1 MKRVTR
7 SVTAEALR
15 DLLEHPPRAALAFVR
30 DGAIE
35 AVPATFRLVD
45 GRHLFAVDG
54 ANGPLPAKAKLVID
68 DGPWYFDLRG
78 TWMRGPVTRCES
90 PAGEDS
96 DAEWYEL
103 APEKTVA
110 WHYGEMRQA

>member
-45 GRHLFAVDG
+45 GRYLFAVDG
-54 ANGPLPAKAKLVID
+54 AAGPLPAKAKLVIATA
-68 DGPWYFDLRG
+68 PVLRPPRHVDARSG
-78 TWMRGPVTRCES
+78 DAVQA
-90 PAGEDS
+90 PAGETTMPS
-96 DAEWYEL
+96 GTNWRR
-103 APEKTVA
+103 KTVA